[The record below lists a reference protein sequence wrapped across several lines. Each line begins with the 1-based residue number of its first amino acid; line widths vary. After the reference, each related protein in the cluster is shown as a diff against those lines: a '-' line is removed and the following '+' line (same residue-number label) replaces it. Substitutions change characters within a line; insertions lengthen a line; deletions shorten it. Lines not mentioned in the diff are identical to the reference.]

1 MLAIEPDALTVAYV
15 QEFLKIGEGWYHGW
29 IVRETGRTSM
39 PQRADSRDAAERFA
53 LKLTENGMQRMSA
66 RVLAAFLFTGQD
78 TLTMGEL
85 AEELGVS
92 AGSVSAALKG
102 LNGVGLIERVP
113 APGSRREHYRLRDNA
128 WATLFTSQNTVI
140 QVMMDA
146 ARDGIAATSRTSPA
160 RSRLT
165 QMRGFYEFLLAEI
178 PTLLNKWQRQQRT
191 TP

>member
-1 MLAIEPDALTVAYV
+1 VP
-15 QEFLKIGEGWYHGW
+15 
-29 IVRETGRTSM
+29 R
-39 PQRADSRDAAERFA
+39 RADGRDAAERFA
-53 LKLTENGMQRMSA
+53 LKLTESGMQRMSA

-78 TLTMGEL
+78 SLTMGEL

-92 AGSVSAALKG
+92 AGSVSAALKS
-102 LNGVGLIERVP
+102 LSGVGLIERVP

-160 RSRLT
+160 RRRLT
-165 QMRGFYEFLLAEI
+165 QMRGFYEFLLGEI
-178 PTLLNKWQRQQRT
+178 PALLDKWQRQQR
-191 TP
+191 